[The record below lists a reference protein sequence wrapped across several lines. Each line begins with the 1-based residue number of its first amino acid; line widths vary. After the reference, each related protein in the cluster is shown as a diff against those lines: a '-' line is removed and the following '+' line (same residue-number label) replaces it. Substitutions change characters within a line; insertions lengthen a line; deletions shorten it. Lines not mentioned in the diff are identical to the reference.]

1 MINRK
6 RKYEEQCESS
16 QKKILRLTVSQDV
29 LLLANGILSNEITLK
44 IKNIDA
50 IQTTTEQLISDKQEL
65 KTKLQQTA
73 EE

>member
-6 RKYEEQCESS
+6 RKHEEQCESS